1 MFWFILINCKER
13 EFLKL
18 SSLFSISCIHTL
30 VASDFIYI
38 VLKTK
43 NKIRRGFHVFK
54 DLSLLFFT
62 ERCSAKN
69 LFKRKIKLQKK
80 KDRRLFPLPC
90 LYACLHLTGI
100 RKPG

>member
-38 VLKTK
+38 VLKK
-43 NKIRRGFHVFK
+43 LGDFMCLKICHFY
-54 DLSLLFFT
+54 SLQNYVVP
-62 ERCSAKN
+62 KK
-69 LFKRKIKLQKK
+69 LFKRKIKLKK
-80 KDRRLFPLPC
+80 KDVRLFPLHY
-90 LYACLHLTGI
+90 LYACLHFDC
-100 RKPG
+100 K